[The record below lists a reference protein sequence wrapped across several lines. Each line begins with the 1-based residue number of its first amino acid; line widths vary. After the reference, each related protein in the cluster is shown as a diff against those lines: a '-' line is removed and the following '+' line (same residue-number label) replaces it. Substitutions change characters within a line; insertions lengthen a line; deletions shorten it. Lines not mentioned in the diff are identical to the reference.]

1 MAKMGKYCKAY
12 MLPRLRQFA
21 EWSENSANLRKEE
34 KSVEGK
40 QVLVPRQLTDQDHL
54 YLQESLVV
62 TDGIFIDE
70 NVIFDKITPE
80 WEAFCKKE
88 LQFEVPDLQPKMV
101 ASAPASMDPLRLDRN
116 GSPSE

>member
-21 EWSENSANLRKEE
+21 GWSESSSNARKEE
-34 KSVEGK
+34 KPVEGK

-54 YLQESLVV
+54 YLQENLTV

-70 NVIFDKITPE
+70 NVIFDNVTPE
-80 WEAFCKKE
+80 WEEFCKNE
-88 LQFEVPDLQPKMV
+88 LSFEAPDLQPKMV
-101 ASAPASMDPLRLDRN
+101 AQRQPQ
-116 GSPSE
+116 